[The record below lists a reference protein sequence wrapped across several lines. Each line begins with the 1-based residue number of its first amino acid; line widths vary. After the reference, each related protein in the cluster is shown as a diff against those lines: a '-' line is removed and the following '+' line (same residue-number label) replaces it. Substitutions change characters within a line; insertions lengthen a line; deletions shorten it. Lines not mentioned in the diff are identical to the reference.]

1 MQVILQTLVYHLK
14 HLENGLIIEF
24 DQHHEEVFPV
34 LLISCCCDKPAQ
46 YLVQNINEPIGA
58 YGCGRCILLGKI
70 FKIAACS

>member
-1 MQVILQTLVYHLK
+1 MQVILHTLVYQLK

-34 LLISCCCDKPAQ
+34 FLISCCCDKPAQ
-46 YLVQNINEPIGA
+46 CVVQNTNEPIGA